1 MTKQDDEALGVK
13 SPAALWVEKGRSM
26 PTDKSKGLSLLK
38 KGQKGIVHAVFSR
51 FGLILLML
59 VVQVLILL
67 GIFQR
72 FEEFLPHIMGGAAL
86 FTFIMVIYLLN
97 SRINPTAK
105 ITWLIV
111 IMLLPVF
118 GVLLLLYTQ
127 SDIGHRALKM
137 RIDWIIKHTKEEIVQ
152 QKEVVESLSKE
163 NAGAAALVHYMG
175 RSGCHPVYDKT
186 AVTYFPLGEDKF
198 EEMLRQLEAAK
209 HFIFMEYFIVDEGEM
224 WGRVLEILA
233 KKAAEGVD
241 VRVMYDG
248 TCEFS
253 LLPRNYP
260 KKLKALGIRCKVF
273 AHVSPFVSTHY
284 NYRDHRKILVI
295 DGHTAFNGGVNLADE
310 YINKKSRFGHWKD
323 TAVMLQGEAVKSFTL
338 MFLQMWGID
347 EKELGTAQ
355 FLSYPAQPVEAAKG
369 YVIPYGDCPLDNE
382 KLGERVY
389 MDILNRALSYVHIM
403 TPYLI
408 LDGELETALK
418 FAAERGVDVALIL
431 PGIPDK
437 AIPYALAKTHYASLL
452 ESGVKIYEYTPGFVH
467 AKVFVSDLR
476 EAVVGTI
483 NLDYRSL
490 YHHFECATYLYGTD
504 CIADIEADFQA
515 TLAKC
520 RRVSKETIRKEKWRV
535 KLVGRLMKVIAP
547 LL

>member
-1 MTKQDDEALGVK
+1 
-13 SPAALWVEKGRSM
+13 M

-209 HFIFMEYFIVDEGEM
+209 HFIFMEYFIVDEGIM
-224 WGRVLEILA
+224 WGRILETLA
-233 KKAAEGVD
+233 RKAKQGVD

-248 TCEFS
+248 SCEFA
-253 LLPRNYP
+253 LLPHDYP
-260 KKLKALGIRCKVF
+260 KRLEAFGIQCKVF
-273 AHVSPFVSTHY
+273 AGVTPFVSTHY
-284 NYRDHRKILVI
+284 NYRDHRKILVV

-310 YINKKSRFGHWKD
+310 YINQKEKFGHWKD
-323 TAVMLQGEAVKSFTL
+323 TAVMLKGEAAKSFTL
-338 MFLQMWGID
+338 MFLQMWELD
-347 EKELGTAQ
+347 EAKEESSK
-355 FLSYPAQPVEAAKG
+355 FLSYPTVLHKQAEG
-369 YVIPYGDCPLDNE
+369 YVIPYGDCPLDND

-389 MDILNRALSYVHIM
+389 MDILNRSLKYVHIM

-418 FAAERGVDVALIL
+418 FAAERGVEVALVL

-437 AIPYALAKTHYASLL
+437 AVPYALAKTHYASLL

-467 AKVFVSDLR
+467 AKVFVSDGA

-490 YHHFECATYLYGTD
+490 YHHFECATYLYRVG
-504 CIADIEADFQA
+504 CIGEIEADFQD
-515 TLAKC
+515 TIAKS
-520 RRVSKETIRKEKWRV
+520 RQVTKETVRGEKWQV
-535 KLVGRLMKVIAP
+535 KLTGRLMKAIAP
-547 LL
+547 LM